1 MQDVESTGIGSHGAS
16 IIISGDHL
24 LIRAALRLLVES
36 EPGLTVAGDCESRPE
51 ALSAALATEADLILL
66 DFDLCDRLEG
76 VPEQIEALLRAA
88 NGTPVLILTATD
100 DCQAAHA
107 ALEHGAIGFVMKDRP
122 PEVLYR
128 AIRAGIAGEAWLER
142 SSFAAV
148 FRSVPVIALGH
159 GNGNGDGKGDGARRQ
174 LTRRELEIVDLVVL
188 GISNK
193 AVAERLFIAESTVR
207 HHLTTIFEKLKVA
220 NRFELMRRVFRGPR
234 LVQRAAAVVY

>member
-1 MQDVESTGIGSHGAS
+1 MQDVESTAIGSHGAS

-36 EPGLTVAGDCESRPE
+36 EPGLTVIRDCECRPE
-51 ALSAALATEADLILL
+51 ALSAALTTEADLILL
-66 DFDLCDRLEG
+66 DFNLCDRLEG
-76 VPEQIEALLRAA
+76 VPEQLEALLRAA
-88 NGTPVLILTATD
+88 NGTPVLILTAMD
-100 DCQAAHA
+100 DGQAAHA

-142 SSFAAV
+142 SSFTAA
-148 FRSVPVIALGH
+148 FRSVPVIALGD
-159 GNGNGDGKGDGARRQ
+159 GNGNGSKPL

-193 AVAERLFIAESTVR
+193 AVADRLFIAESTVR
-207 HHLTTIFEKLKVA
+207 HHLTTIFEKLKVT
-220 NRFELMRRVFRGPR
+220 NRFELMRRAFSGPR
-234 LVQRAAAVVY
+234 PPQRVATTVY